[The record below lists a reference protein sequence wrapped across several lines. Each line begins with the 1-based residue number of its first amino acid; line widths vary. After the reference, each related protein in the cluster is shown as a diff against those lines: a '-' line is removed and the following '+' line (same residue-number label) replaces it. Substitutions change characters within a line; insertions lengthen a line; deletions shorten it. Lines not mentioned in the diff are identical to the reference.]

1 MKVILLIAVI
11 AALAGCKTNA
21 ERLAERTAEDDAKC
35 KSYGM
40 QFGTPQFA
48 DCRMKLDQMREAR
61 ALQDYADQ
69 QRTLDNIQRS
79 MAPKPAIQTTCNTYM
94 GTTNCTSQ

>member
-1 MKVILLIAVI
+1 MRLILLVAVI
-11 AALAGCKTNA
+11 ALAGCKSQQQV
-21 ERLAERTAEDDAKC
+21 LAERTAEDDAKC

-40 QFGTPQFA
+40 QFGTPQYA
-48 DCRMKLDQMREAR
+48 DCRMKLDQAREAR

-79 MAPKPAIQTTCNTYM
+79 MAPKPMIQTTCNTYM
-94 GTTNCTSQ
+94 GTTSCTSQ